1 MSLSGT
7 TAAAAAPAA
16 IPAECGQIQGS
27 RQRKTSR
34 ARRQQRATYSRSPCR
49 SWLGFLEEWNVWKGS
64 LHSNE
69 NTKQF
74 RINILMIARV
84 IRAQLV
90 HWEKDLW
97 VSNVKAFVLL
107 PFQRQTARFPYIA
120 THMISLCTSVCV
132 CVRELDLWLPYDM
145 IMWFDNLHLI
155 NFLQLFIMST
165 FGPDDDSRRR
175 RRVWQTVRDRQQCR
189 GSARRRGKALA
200 FQTLSNS
207 NCFNYR
213 IQFIVTLWDYEA
225 CLAGL

>member
-1 MSLSGT
+1 
-7 TAAAAAPAA
+7 
-16 IPAECGQIQGS
+16 
-27 RQRKTSR
+27 
-34 ARRQQRATYSRSPCR
+34 
-49 SWLGFLEEWNVWKGS
+49 
-64 LHSNE
+64 
-69 NTKQF
+69 
-74 RINILMIARV
+74 MIARV

-90 HWEKDLW
+90 QQTSRRERSLSFRLTPIPKANCTFSVCCNTHDL
-97 VSNVKAFVLL
+97 
-107 PFQRQTARFPYIA
+107 PGYI
-120 THMISLCTSVCV
+120 CV
-132 CVRELDLWLPYDM
+132 CVLDLWLPYDM

-175 RRVWQTVRDRQQCR
+175 RRRRVWQAVRDRQQCR
-189 GSARRRGKALA
+189 GNARRRGKTLA

>member
-1 MSLSGT
+1 
-7 TAAAAAPAA
+7 
-16 IPAECGQIQGS
+16 
-27 RQRKTSR
+27 
-34 ARRQQRATYSRSPCR
+34 
-49 SWLGFLEEWNVWKGS
+49 
-64 LHSNE
+64 
-69 NTKQF
+69 
-74 RINILMIARV
+74 MIARV

-90 HWEKDLW
+90 
-97 VSNVKAFVLL
+97 
-107 PFQRQTARFPYIA
+107 QQTAMGEKFL
-120 THMISLCTSVCV
+120 SLKYKSLRLTPIPKAICTFSVCCNTHDLPLYV
-132 CVRELDLWLPYDM
+132 CMCVLDLWLPYDM

-175 RRVWQTVRDRQQCR
+175 RRVWQTVRDRQQRR
-189 GSARRRGKALA
+189 GSARWRGKALA